1 MTDQEILDNAPEGA
15 TIYSDF
21 DESYIKWLKPLTGI
35 YANPNDK
42 YGFLVWNEK
51 FGDWN
56 HIAFPRIQTLISA
69 RSLSDIRKIAEFEK
83 EQILS
88 DCLVMANARALIK
101 AKAIT
106 SNGRLYMQLFG
117 TGLASAYAAC
127 RELGLEPEDNKT
139 SYNAMREHLDALAS
153 AEQDNG

>member
-1 MTDQEILDNAPEGA
+1 MNNGRDCEHGSQLGKC
-15 TIYSDF
+15 
-21 DESYIKWLKPLTGI
+21 YIC
-35 YANPNDK
+35 D
-42 YGFLVWNEK
+42 LVEAEN
-51 FGDWN
+51 
-56 HIAFPRIQTLISA
+56 R
-69 RSLSDIRKIAEFEK
+69 IAELEK
-83 EQILS
+83 GQILS

-127 RELGLEPEDNKT
+127 RKLGLEPEDNKT

-153 AEQDNG
+153 AED